1 MRLLTKFNLLGLQ
14 ILLLL
19 GMLFIYLLPI
29 QQAPQGPWVLTADGS
44 KVWYEMS
51 QLNEII
57 TWSGSRDADG
67 YATGQGKLQWFQNGK
82 PGNTYEGNMLD
93 GKKNGKG
100 IYIQTN
106 GDRYEGDF
114 VDDKRSG
121 KGILTWTNGNRYEG
135 DFVDGKRTGKGI
147 LTWSNGDRYDGEF
160 VNDKQHGHGTYM
172 YYDGRIVSGQF
183 ENDEYKSQ

>member
-82 PGNTYEGNMLD
+82 PGNTYE
-93 GKKNGKG
+93 
-100 IYIQTN
+100 
-106 GDRYEGDF
+106 
-114 VDDKRSG
+114 
-121 KGILTWTNGNRYEG
+121 
-135 DFVDGKRTGKGI
+135 
-147 LTWSNGDRYDGEF
+147 
-160 VNDKQHGHGTYM
+160 
-172 YYDGRIVSGQF
+172 
-183 ENDEYKSQ
+183 